1 MRDSGLDEAIR
12 AAGGV
17 GSLAR
22 KAGISL
28 RCISN
33 WNRVPVE
40 RVVAV
45 EAATGVDRALLRPDL
60 YSEYRSMADNTLSA
74 RMIGLAGWSGSGKTT
89 LLINVIPRL
98 VARGLKI
105 STVKH
110 AHHNFD
116 IDKPGKDSHSHRIAG
131 ATEVLVGS
139 ANRWALVHELR
150 GQTEPGLPEL
160 LAKLST
166 VDLVI
171 IEGYKREPHP
181 KLEVYRAVV
190 GKPLMQP
197 DDPQIVAIAADAPLP
212 SARVPVLS
220 LDDIEGIAELLL
232 ERAVPISTLTSPTEG
247 A

>member
-1 MRDSGLDEAIR
+1 MRDWGLDEAIR
-12 AAGGV
+12 VAGGV
-17 GSLAR
+17 SALAR
-22 KAGISL
+22 KVGISQP
-28 RCISN
+28 CVSN
-33 WNRVPVE
+33 WSRVPAE

-45 EAATGVDRALLRPDL
+45 EAATGVSRALLRPDL
-60 YSEYRSMADNTLSA
+60 YGEYLDKADNTRSS
-74 RMIGLAGWSGSGKTT
+74 RIIGLAGWSGAGKTT
-89 LLINVIPRL
+89 LLISVIPRL

-116 IDKPGKDSHSHRIAG
+116 IDKPGKDSHSHRMAG

-139 ANRWALVHELR
+139 AHRWALVHELR
-150 GQTEPGLPEL
+150 GETEPGLAEL
-160 LAKLST
+160 LARLSP

-181 KLEVYRAVV
+181 KLEVYRAAV

-197 DDPQIVAIAADAPLP
+197 DDPHIVAIATDSPLP
-212 SARVPVLS
+212 SARVPVVS

-232 ERAVPISTLTSPTEG
+232 RHAVPVNTPTEV